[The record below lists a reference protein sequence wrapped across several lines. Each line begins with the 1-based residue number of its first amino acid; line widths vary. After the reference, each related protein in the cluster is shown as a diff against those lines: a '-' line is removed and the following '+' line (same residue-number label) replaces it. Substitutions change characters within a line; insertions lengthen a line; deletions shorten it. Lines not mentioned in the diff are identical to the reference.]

1 MPFNVQTPS
10 TYTHLRLIQ
19 IAIPKKEDGV
29 PFMWPGTILAF
40 VLGVT
45 QPNETKPCESDAA
58 ADDAFVEAVRS
69 SPGPIGCRPGG
80 FERIDKLARLLSAAG
95 SGGCSQFGFHG
106 MFGVFSEPLKSS
118 PGWISKYKYGS
129 TKSSFIFNE
138 TCAHAHASPSE
149 LLQICEIGFN
159 AGHTALLFLEAA
171 SAARVLSFDLGDMPW
186 AKKQAALL
194 SRAYGADRFQAVF
207 GSSDETVPS
216 YSSRLTKKA
225 SKCDVAFS
233 DGGKTE
239 SLRLADLRNFRR
251 LARPQA
257 LLLFDEITTLACVR
271 GEGEREDHCG
281 HAWQGTTYAYHRAS
295 REGWL
300 RIDRC
305 AWPRGLEGA
314 LHASAHHGA
323 SLPTGAPGRL
333 ASRATMGSAQD
344 AMSHATIS
352 RTRATRGPPRMVT
365 MSNVTI
371 AGAAKSRPSRSGIAF
386 DCL

>member
-1 MPFNVQTPS
+1 
-10 TYTHLRLIQ
+10 
-19 IAIPKKEDGV
+19 
-29 PFMWPGTILAF
+29 MWPGIAI
-40 VLGVT
+40 VLGAG
-45 QPNETKPCESDAA
+45 QPNKTTPCESDAA

-138 TCAHAHASPSE
+138 TCAHAHASPGE

-171 SAARVLSFDLGDMPW
+171 PAARVLSFDLGDMPW

-194 SRAYGADRFQAVF
+194 SRAYGAARFQAVF

-216 YSSRLTKKA
+216 YSSRLPKKA

-239 SLRLADLRNFRR
+239 SLRLADLRNFRQ

-257 LLLFDEITTLACVR
+257 LLLFDEITSLACVR
-271 GEGEREDHCG
+271 GEGEREDSCG

-305 AWPRGLEGA
+305 AWPPGLEDDDGICA
-314 LHASAHHGA
+314 GRYVARSHLAHPGNTWRASNGNDGQRHEQHNL
-323 SLPTGAPGRL
+323 S
-333 ASRATMGSAQD
+333 
-344 AMSHATIS
+344 TIS
-352 RTRATRGPPRMVT
+352 SQSPPVSHNFT
-365 MSNVTI
+365 PISHNL
-371 AGAAKSRPSRSGIAF
+371 AGAAQSRPSRSGIAF